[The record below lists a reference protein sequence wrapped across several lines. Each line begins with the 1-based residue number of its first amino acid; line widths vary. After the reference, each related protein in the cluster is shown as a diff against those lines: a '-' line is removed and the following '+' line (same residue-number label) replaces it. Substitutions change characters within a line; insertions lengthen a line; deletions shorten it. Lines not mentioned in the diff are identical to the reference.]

1 MSQDQWGAALRAAV
15 LLELEKRDPA
25 LRAEYREVR
34 LGRAAE
40 ANILVVRGRAGTTGD
55 RPGAT
60 GRSRAGTTGEPLT
73 RIFREKNAIFCLVP
87 DRTLGMAGL
96 ARASLLCW
104 ELREEPAAI
113 MPDEMEVAR
122 ALRRKPDGE
131 TQDSEAPDGG
141 TRTLDGGTRTPAGEM
156 TATFVT
162 NVRPTKLLQELA
174 EEGQTVRW
182 PAPGFIHLPPGPY
195 FPYEA
200 QIVVTSELNSQRY
213 VFLNSVSR
221 NMMRKDALRL
231 LTAAAQLPSPE
242 AQEKALFLLHTAAGK
257 NKRVF
262 QALHREL
269 DGKKTEA
276 ALFMKRLEEQIPE
289 VAEEDRGTFFRQGL
303 LSWS

>member
-15 LLELEKRDPA
+15 LLELEKRDLA

-40 ANILVVRGRAGTTGD
+40 ANILVVRGSARATGDSTGATGGRPGTTG
-55 RPGAT
+55 RGSAGA
-60 GRSRAGTTGEPLT
+60 TGEPLT

-104 ELREEPAAI
+104 ELREEL
-113 MPDEMEVAR
+113 DE
-122 ALRRKPDGE
+122 
-131 TQDSEAPDGG
+131 QAPDGR
-141 TRTLDGGTRTPAGEM
+141 TRMPDGGTRTPAGEM

-182 PAPGFIHLPPGPY
+182 PAPGFIHLPPGLY

-242 AQEKALFLLHTAAGK
+242 AQEKALFLLHTAARK

>member
-55 RPGAT
+55 RPGASGDSVGAT

-104 ELREEPAAI
+104 ELREEPAVI

-122 ALRRKPDGE
+122 ALRRKPDRE
-131 TQDSEAPDGG
+131 AQDREEPDEQAPEGG
-141 TRTLDGGTRTPAGEM
+141 TRTPDGGTRTPAGEM

-213 VFLNSVSR
+213 
-221 NMMRKDALRL
+221 
-231 LTAAAQLPSPE
+231 
-242 AQEKALFLLHTAAGK
+242 
-257 NKRVF
+257 
-262 QALHREL
+262 
-269 DGKKTEA
+269 
-276 ALFMKRLEEQIPE
+276 
-289 VAEEDRGTFFRQGL
+289 
-303 LSWS
+303 

>member
-15 LLELEKRDPA
+15 LLELEKRDPV

-40 ANILVVRGRAGTTGD
+40 ANILVVRGSAGATGDSTGATGGRPGTTDRGRAGTI
-55 RPGAT
+55 
-60 GRSRAGTTGEPLT
+60 GEPLT
-73 RIFREKNAIFCLVP
+73 RVFREKNAIFCLVP

-104 ELREEPAAI
+104 ELREEL
-113 MPDEMEVAR
+113 DE
-122 ALRRKPDGE
+122 
-131 TQDSEAPDGG
+131 QAPDGG
-141 TRTLDGGTRTPAGEM
+141 TRTPDGGTRTPAGEM

-174 EEGQTVRW
+174 EEGQAVRW

-200 QIVVTSELNSQRY
+200 QIVVTSELNFQRY

>member
-40 ANILVVRGRAGTTGD
+40 TNILVVRGSAGATGDSTGATGGRAGTIE
-55 RPGAT
+55 
-60 GRSRAGTTGEPLT
+60 EPLT

-122 ALRRKPDGE
+122 ALRRKLDGE
-131 TQDSEAPDGG
+131 AQDGEAQDGEAQESGTRTPDVGTRTLDGGTRTPDVGTRTPDGG
-141 TRTLDGGTRTPAGEM
+141 TRTPEGGTRMPDGGTRTPAGEM

-221 NMMRKDALRL
+221 NMMR
-231 LTAAAQLPSPE
+231 
-242 AQEKALFLLHTAAGK
+242 
-257 NKRVF
+257 
-262 QALHREL
+262 
-269 DGKKTEA
+269 
-276 ALFMKRLEEQIPE
+276 
-289 VAEEDRGTFFRQGL
+289 
-303 LSWS
+303 